1 MHKSGPQGPDP
12 KLFSSGGGIVPDG
25 ILSAIQANFPPAWFP
40 CLPHPIPRRGLIM
53 ARHTRSLVPIALLF
67 CGFLTKAGAQ
77 SEAGLPKLDLP
88 PSLLRIHP
96 AAIATGS
103 RVVLE
108 LTGAGMETAVDLLAS
123 RPGLVFRILP
133 QDQLPAPAKAGAR
146 PMPRPA
152 KTPSRLACR
161 SRCSSAG
168 PHTAGT
174 QSSVGQSGYR
184 CFR

>member
-1 MHKSGPQGPDP
+1 
-12 KLFSSGGGIVPDG
+12 
-25 ILSAIQANFPPAWFP
+25 
-40 CLPHPIPRRGLIM
+40 M

-108 LTGAGMETAVDLLAS
+108 LTGAGM
-123 RPGLVFRILP
+123 
-133 QDQLPAPAKAGAR
+133 
-146 PMPRPA
+146 
-152 KTPSRLACR
+152 
-161 SRCSSAG
+161 
-168 PHTAGT
+168 
-174 QSSVGQSGYR
+174 
-184 CFR
+184 